1 MEKITIKDDFIKLGQ
16 LLKLANL
23 VESGAMAKEVIENG
37 DVKYNGQIETR
48 RGKKVYP
55 GDIVEFNGESVEV
68 TNDNWIHWTSKLQKL
83 WFIKYKIW

>member
-37 DVKYNGQIETR
+37 DVKYNGQVETR

-68 TNDNWIHWTSKLQKL
+68 TNDN
-83 WFIKYKIW
+83 